1 MMNLTL
7 WLMGYR
13 AGLGGENPI
22 FAALPPAERAAEGP
36 LLARPDYDNQFG
48 DSMLGYWQD
57 WSFAYTIPGE
67 SLRWIGEDVFP
78 QEYFFNG
85 RGYSSTGVQLDWL
98 KDLERIS
105 AWVECE
111 IPMEQ

>member
-1 MMNLTL
+1 
-7 WLMGYR
+7 
-13 AGLGGENPI
+13 
-22 FAALPPAERAAEGP
+22 
-36 LLARPDYDNQFG
+36 
-48 DSMLGYWQD
+48 MLGYWQD

-98 KDLERIS
+98 RDLEHIP
-105 AWVECE
+105 AWVECP